1 MGRGLVAAGYK
12 RKVEEATGLVVV
24 ADCGWNGTR
33 SAAVECPAVVSLT
46 RGPHTCRP
54 TCQWP
59 NCRLPNC
66 SGSLSGGV
74 AHDSK

>member
-1 MGRGLVAAGYK
+1 MIKPASCGCEFVIDIIM
-12 RKVEEATGLVVV
+12 VV
-24 ADCGWNGTR
+24 AERRGQLGGTR

-66 SGSLSGGV
+66 SGSLS
-74 AHDSK
+74 DP